1 MDPVIAGLSDTIRAP
16 AGAGRVA
23 GASPHAAA
31 AVAAAKAAAARRG
44 LRAGPGI
51 AGMLRAARPRARALG
66 VTLPAMAGFLSTLR
80 TLFVGRDDAEQVRR
94 VRHDRVD
101 ADSALP
107 VPADSQEIVTMA
119 REFRAF
125 LDLQDQR
132 QQELARVVAALPQSM
147 GSLPE
152 LVRQQTR
159 LADLVAQQLMHTR
172 QRDDQ
177 VEKTLAR
184 ITQGVEQQRDV
195 MGLVQQQLDLNHES
209 AMKVA
214 DGVTTLANAV
224 VHLQGTTDRSS
235 AALQGLLERTAER
248 DAGIQKLHTSLQ
260 NWMLFVSILAS
271 MTLFGGVILVWVGLE
286 GGRPAT
292 SAPTAAPAT
301 AAVAPAEP
309 APAEAPA
316 ATGADEPATINP
328 AATVIPALGGA
339 PQPASGAVVP
349 ATGGAAPSP

>member
-1 MDPVIAGLSDTIRAP
+1 
-16 AGAGRVA
+16 
-23 GASPHAAA
+23 
-31 AVAAAKAAAARRG
+31 
-44 LRAGPGI
+44 
-51 AGMLRAARPRARALG
+51 
-66 VTLPAMAGFLSTLR
+66 MAGFLSTLR
-80 TLFVGRDDAEQVRR
+80 TLFVGRDDTEQVRR
-94 VRHDRVD
+94 VRHDRVE
-101 ADSALP
+101 AESALP
-107 VPADSQEIVTMA
+107 VPADAQEIVTMA

-132 QQELARVVAALPQSM
+132 QQELARVVAALPQTM

-248 DAGIQKLHTSLQ
+248 DVGIQKLHTSLQ
-260 NWMLFVSILAS
+260 NWMLFVSILAC
-271 MTLFGGVILVWVGLE
+271 MTLFGGVILAWIALE
-286 GGRPAT
+286 GVPGSRAPA
-292 SAPTAAPAT
+292 PAAPVTAVEAAAAT
-301 AAVAPAEP
+301 AADPGAPSAIE
-309 APAEAPA
+309 EAPPVPA
-316 ATGADEPATINP
+316 SPPAT
-328 AATVIPALGGA
+328 TIPALGGA
-339 PQPASGAVVP
+339 PQPASGAASP
-349 ATGGAAPSP
+349 ATGGAAPAP